1 MIIRQQL
8 TNIIK
13 TFSTSLSTDIM
24 KESCIIKKSYL
35 TNQLAIII
43 DIHNNVNSNTL
54 TSEDMTTNYK
64 NLRDLYTNY
73 LNKKYLK

>member
-1 MIIRQQL
+1 MIIRHQL
-8 TNIIK
+8 TNIIR
-13 TFSTSLSTDIM
+13 TFSGTLSTDIM

-54 TSEDMTTNYK
+54 NTEDMNTNYK

-73 LNKKYLK
+73 LNKRLK